1 MQTTRAY
8 SRGFSI
14 STRSVLLNR
23 TRIHTNTYDHSLSH
37 NTDRFPQVR
46 TLEQGKT
53 IEELE
58 NAVNKLAKS
67 KHKTSAELH
76 DLKNELEMT
85 ENEAKAKKARS
96 SQTVQQLNS
105 ELQTTKQALEE
116 SRVREKQVNTVL
128 FIMLL
133 FFGGGG
139 GEHMLEKR
147 IYKSELV
154 NEILHFG
161 CHTCH

>member
-1 MQTTRAY
+1 M
-8 SRGFSI
+8 
-14 STRSVLLNR
+14 
-23 TRIHTNTYDHSLSH
+23 
-37 NTDRFPQVR
+37 R

-128 FIMLL
+128 FRHVCSY
-133 FFGGGG
+133 FFGGWVRRL
-139 GEHMLEKR
+139 GEDMSNKGR
-147 IYKSELV
+147 KTYKHRRVETTELIV
-154 NEILHFG
+154 LRADSQI
-161 CHTCH
+161 

>member
-1 MQTTRAY
+1 M
-8 SRGFSI
+8 
-14 STRSVLLNR
+14 
-23 TRIHTNTYDHSLSH
+23 
-37 NTDRFPQVR
+37 R

-85 ENEAKAKKARS
+85 ENEAKAKKVRS
-96 SQTVQQLNS
+96 SQTMQQLNS

-116 SRVREKQVNTVL
+116 SRVREKQVYTVL

-133 FFGGGG
+133 CFGVGAG
-139 GEHMLEKR
+139 K
-147 IYKSELV
+147 
-154 NEILHFG
+154 
-161 CHTCH
+161 TC

>member
-1 MQTTRAY
+1 M
-8 SRGFSI
+8 
-14 STRSVLLNR
+14 
-23 TRIHTNTYDHSLSH
+23 
-37 NTDRFPQVR
+37 
-46 TLEQGKT
+46 
-53 IEELE
+53 
-58 NAVNKLAKS
+58 NKLAKS

-128 FIMLL
+128 FRTSHVCCSL
-133 FFGGGG
+133 G
-139 GEHMLEKR
+139 GEGGLREGAGVK
-147 IYKSELV
+147 
-154 NEILHFG
+154 
-161 CHTCH
+161 TCPRKTQKLTTTDVC

>member
-1 MQTTRAY
+1 M
-8 SRGFSI
+8 
-14 STRSVLLNR
+14 
-23 TRIHTNTYDHSLSH
+23 
-37 NTDRFPQVR
+37 R

-85 ENEAKAKKARS
+85 ETQAREKKAKT
-96 SQTVQQLNS
+96 SQTLQQINS

-116 SRVREKQVNTVL
+116 SRVREKQVRRLHRMVDNGSTRL
-128 FIMLL
+128 
-133 FFGGGG
+133 
-139 GEHMLEKR
+139 HMFVYR
-147 IYKSELV
+147 HT
-154 NEILHFG
+154 LHFF
-161 CHTCH
+161 